1 VHIAVVAS
9 SAPSHMHP
17 HLAVIGELV
26 RRGHRVSYLV
36 GGHLAELARPTGADV
51 IGYHPTRSAMRHS
64 NR

>member
-1 VHIAVVAS
+1 
-9 SAPSHMHP
+9 MHP